1 MENKNIESKK
11 AVEELNPTLEKVDL
25 SEIEELEEIV
35 APACGCGC
43 GGLC

>member
-1 MENKNIESKK
+1 MDKK
-11 AVEELNPTLEKVDL
+11 DNVKEVETTLEKVDL

>member
-1 MENKNIESKK
+1 MDKK
-11 AVEELNPTLEKVDL
+11 DNVKEVETTLEKVEL